1 MNYLFLDTTDTFL
14 TVATCFDGEL
24 TVHCD
29 ESPLRHSTTLM
40 PAIDA
45 LVADRKSKLDAI
57 AVNVGPGSFTGI
69 RIGVTTA
76 KIIAMSLGIP
86 VIPFTS
92 FELVAYHKEAVG
104 KSTVVLDAGN
114 KLFYAQDFD
123 GCAPVAN
130 PCEWSRD
137 DLAKITES
145 GAPLTG
151 VENGACVRTQRTKE
165 GIFALM
171 MAKISQNV
179 AVPYGEVE
187 PLYIQVSQAEKEA
200 KKWQKK
206 APQIYENIYENILDN

>member
-1 MNYLFLDTTDTFL
+1 
-14 TVATCFDGEL
+14 
-24 TVHCD
+24 
-29 ESPLRHSTTLM
+29 
-40 PAIDA
+40 
-45 LVADRKSKLDAI
+45 
-57 AVNVGPGSFTGI
+57 
-69 RIGVTTA
+69 
-76 KIIAMSLGIP
+76 MSLGIP

-92 FELVAYHKEAVG
+92 FELVAYHKKAVG
-104 KSTVVLDAGN
+104 HSTVVLDAGN

-165 GIFALM
+165 GISALIR
-171 MAKISQNV
+171 AKISQNV
-179 AVPYGEVE
+179 AVSYGEVE

-200 KKWQKK
+200 KK
-206 APQIYENIYENILDN
+206 